1 MRYKKAFC
9 AFVIFF
15 SCLIFLSAEVSLEEV
30 IQAGRY
36 MFYRDHAEAHKYYYI
51 PDQPRLATRP
61 DGTPEFTFI
70 KYTKTGEDIK
80 GGVVH
85 FLVTWGLSGSEIS
98 TAEASLQMI
107 DPEAE
112 LAGPVPFKAGAFKIV
127 SATAGEG
134 GLFNVKICG
143 EGKAPIMPG
152 QKGAVSIALTQEGA
166 TLLWESFKNPT
177 SDVSVVFNLTYAGIT
192 PAYEAKLKVD
202 WDKVYNH
209 HDVSLSGSGI
219 VKVVKL
225 ESELRAIFD
234 QLRQEGAIEL
244 EVTGESEDME
254 GLLNVAYGHLI
265 KLMCST
271 EIATD
276 SQIKESKS
284 GKIKRPSKTV
294 KRKKKDQGYK
304 VSEDL
309 SPVSQSPDG
318 FSPGGDVIGVNSKH
332 SSGGFSGVIL
342 QEEEEFPDK
351 ELIKKAKEYEK
362 AGNSFRAVK
371 YYNQAYKTIPLDA
384 DMGELLHIAKL
395 AEEISELEI
404 SGFFYSNY
412 SLQLLSHK
420 KKDESDFYEKKSKDI
435 FQALEHYDAGIELY
449 KKGSYRLAYRMFT
462 WGQRNNIGTHYK
474 TWYYLALNEA
484 DIALNNTNE
493 TLNYAHFAN
502 NARKY
507 YEKMQSLNDKYPGM
521 FSEEQIQK
529 VQNKIEQVES
539 LASEK
544 ADKDTRTE
552 TSEQTKDEEKT
563 KKADKKSETAEQDKA
578 EKKAAEEKTKPE
590 DKKTAAAAG
599 PQTKTQKKPAQKTSS
614 KKSKGSSQK
623 VGVKPPYN
631 LKLAYTFK
639 RVEMS
644 GRYEVDLRHR
654 LREDRVMVMSGNI
667 GELYQRYNEDERF
680 FSSVSLDDPVFEERS
695 IEVILDGQD
704 FNDFKN
710 YINSVSV
717 MFKKERWGDPA
728 TTGEVKFFDEQ
739 FANKGNR
746 LTFVYGRGGEGSS
759 EWLNYQYKT
768 KWSFYGGVEWEN
780 DWIKTSDSVITLT
793 PAADYRTVQISLD
806 SDNLEKFGIRAAAFQ
821 IKHQI
826 FGKDVL
832 REIIIDPHRGDP
844 LQAEYKYLHEEGR
857 LGYQYKIIWL
867 LNDGREIQSDWI
879 EKETPVIYAYYQ
891 E

>member
-9 AFVIFF
+9 GFVIFF

-36 MFYRDHAEAHKYYYI
+36 MFYRDHAEPHKYYYI

-112 LAGPVPFKAGAFKIV
+112 LAGPVPFKEGSFKII
-127 SATAGEG
+127 SSTAGDE

-202 WDKVYNH
+202 WDKVYSH
-209 HDVSLSGSGI
+209 HDISLSGSGI
-219 VKVVKL
+219 VKAVKL

-276 SQIKESKS
+276 SQVKDSKS
-284 GKIKRPSKTV
+284 GKIKRPSRTI
-294 KRKKKDQGYK
+294 KRKKKDRGYQIPG
-304 VSEDL
+304 DFN
-309 SPVSQSPDG
+309 PAAQSPDG
-318 FSPGGDVIGVNSKH
+318 SSPGGDFIGVNPKY
-332 SSGGFSGVIL
+332 SSEGFARVIP
-342 QEEEEFPDK
+342 QEQKEEFPDK
-351 ELIKKAKEYEK
+351 ELLMKAKEYEK

-371 YYNQAYKTIPLDA
+371 YYSQAYKTIPLDA
-384 DMGELLHIAKL
+384 DLGELLHIAKL
-395 AEEISELEI
+395 AEEVSELEI
-404 SGFFYSNY
+404 AGIFYSNY
-412 SLQLLSHK
+412 SNQLLSHK
-420 KKDESDFYEKKSKDI
+420 NKDESDFYEKKSEDI
-435 FQALEHYDAGIELY
+435 FQAVEHHAAGIELY

-462 WGQRNNIGTHYK
+462 WGQRNSSGTHYK

-484 DIALNNTNE
+484 DTALNSTNE
-493 TLNYAHFAN
+493 TLNYAHFVN

-521 FSEEQIQK
+521 FSEKQIQEVK
-529 VQNKIEQVES
+529 NKIEQAES
-539 LASEK
+539 LASKK
-544 ADKDTRTE
+544 ADKDKITA
-552 TSEQTKDEEKT
+552 TSEQTKNEEKK
-563 KKADKKSETAEQDKA
+563 KKADKKIESDEQDKA
-578 EKKAAEEKTKPE
+578 NKKDVEEKIRPE
-590 DKKTAAAAG
+590 DKKTAAS
-599 PQTKTQKKPAQKTSS
+599 QSKTPKKAP
-614 KKSKGSSQK
+614 KKSSATKSKASSNK
-623 VGVKPPYN
+623 VGVNPPYN

-644 GRYEVDLRHR
+644 GHYEVDLRHR

-667 GELYQRYNEDERF
+667 GDLFQRYNEDERF
-680 FSSVSLDDPVFEERS
+680 FSSVFLDDPVFEERI

-704 FNDFKN
+704 FDDFKN

-739 FANKGNR
+739 FADKGNR

-768 KWSFYGGVEWEN
+768 KWSFYGGIEWEN
-780 DWIKTSDSVITLT
+780 DWIETSDSVITLT
-793 PAADYRTVQISLD
+793 PVADYRTVQISLD

-832 REIIIDPHRGDP
+832 REVIIDPHRGDP
-844 LQAEYKYLHEEGR
+844 LQAEYEYLHEEGS

-879 EKETPVIYAYYQ
+879 ERETPVIYAYYQ